1 MQGIILVYDITNQQ
15 SFLHISKWA
24 SDVDEVRQEVFH
36 LPVLYCDPV
45 FQIRVVREYQS
56 ELQDT
61 LFLCFFFFLCC
72 HCLQCAPDKVQRML
86 IGNKC
91 DEEPRRQVAKEQASK
106 VRPFSSYNFVL

>member
-61 LFLCFFFFLCC
+61 LCLCFCFF
-72 HCLQCAPDKVQRML
+72 ML
-86 IGNKC
+86 PLFAVC
-91 DEEPRRQVAKEQASK
+91 SRQSAEDADRKQ
-106 VRPFSSYNFVL
+106 VR